1 MCSKKCG
8 LIVLFRTLLQQ
19 NTVRTCKHETIAHR
33 MPPKPPKKGRG
44 KQAPASPGQ
53 GAAGGLPQPGHA
65 SSGDGGPSLSP
76 VGPSQASDSSVSP
89 EKAGRRGQP
98 SKRRVTDAGTE
109 GSSWKGKSAVGALS
123 FAQVSSGRGAPGK
136 PAPGRT
142 ELDKRNLSLNSV
154 PAAAALSALKVA
166 AALNAAS
173 APSPPGKKVAA
184 RETAAASLGHDQQ
197 TQDAAGQAA
206 APRMLFRVRTGTCHV
221 DAVGVCLVHAAS
233 FVRIAIFVNLTGQV
247 RHVCLLECAVSVVC
261 HRRRTHA
268 HRRRGRRHTAG
279 NQHP

>member
-1 MCSKKCG
+1 M
-8 LIVLFRTLLQQ
+8 
-19 NTVRTCKHETIAHR
+19 A
-33 MPPKPPKKGRG
+33 PKKARV
-44 KQAPASPGQ
+44 KHPPSFPGPNP
-53 GAAGGLPQPGHA
+53 AGGRPQPQHA
-65 SSGDGGPSLSP
+65 SGGDGGPSLSP
-76 VGPSQASDSSVSP
+76 VGPSLGSDSSVSP
-89 EKAGRRGQP
+89 EKAGRRGHQ
-98 SKRRVTDAGTE
+98 SKKRVTDAGAE
-109 GSSWKGKSAVGALS
+109 GSSWKGQSAVGALS
-123 FAQVSSGRGAPGK
+123 FAQVSSGRGAPDK
-136 PAPGRT
+136 PAPGRS
-142 ELDKRNLSLNSV
+142 ELEKRNLSLNSV
-154 PAAAALSALKVA
+154 PAAAAPSALKAA

-173 APSPPGKKVAA
+173 APSPPGKKLAA

-268 HRRRGRRHTAG
+268 HRCRGRRHTAG